1 MTSTAR
7 LGLLGLS
14 ALLLVFPLALGK
26 PGAPTHLKADE
37 GAYFGMALSLAHDGD
52 LAFTGE
58 DVDRFFVEFPFR
70 PVNNLILMSADGWRT
85 VSYAKPFVYSLFAAP
100 FARLGG
106 ARGMLFFNS
115 LLLVAMVWM
124 GAAYLR
130 RHNEAGIAALY
141 ASGFFVLSVGFAYV
155 YWLQPE
161 VFSMAAVCACLF
173 LGLPRDGEE
182 EGLPRPR
189 REVLLAALSGAAL
202 ALAVYNKPML
212 AAVGIA
218 PLWCCWR
225 ERRWRQLAA
234 WLGGAAGCLALLG
247 GVSWGLTGTPT
258 PYLAAQRGGFTLCGP
273 GQMPVFPSPTTA
285 SAPATTTP
293 AASPGAPPAPTTP
306 AASSGATTP
315 TDGVA
320 TSGAAPAVAATAVPA
335 AASAPAPAPA
345 TPAAVATATGLAS
358 PGTTPAPATGAAAA
372 IAESPTG
379 NSYRWLFRLP
389 DTSPSEFAL
398 NVVYFLFGRHA
409 GLLPYMPFAA
419 VSVLLFLL
427 HGRRSRPRWLLL
439 ASTAA
444 VALFFLL
451 QISWNWQGGGG
462 FVGNRYFV
470 NVYPA
475 FLFLVTRI
483 RPRALLPA
491 GYALAGLFL
500 TPIVLAPFG
509 LPGPEP
515 TLQMH
520 VRGAPFRWLPLEL
533 TLRNVPGYHR
543 VPLGDFRMI
552 GRRELFLPLGEPMW
566 LFGAAPVELYL
577 VADRPLPPLAF
588 EVRSPAP
595 HNRVTVELGGERH
608 ELDLGAGEG
617 QRVDFAPRHA
627 SARWTIKT
635 GTLYAY
641 RMRIE
646 TSAGVPRTWQ
656 RELPPDSC
664 AGWPWQPK
672 EPDTFFVGAE
682 LLYLGSPA
690 GLEAKIFGVQWRD
703 VAAPSA
709 VRAGE
714 LFVVPATVVN
724 ASASEWGRTGGA
736 RVRLAYH
743 WLDTSGATVHR
754 EGERTELPAPVPAGG
769 EARVELRV
777 RAPEQPGDYLLEL
790 DPVFETVAWFSERDG
805 GKPLRVPIRVLP
817 ATAAATTAEP
827 R

>member
-1 MTSTAR
+1 
-7 LGLLGLS
+7 
-14 ALLLVFPLALGK
+14 
-26 PGAPTHLKADE
+26 
-37 GAYFGMALSLAHDGD
+37 
-52 LAFTGE
+52 
-58 DVDRFFVEFPFR
+58 
-70 PVNNLILMSADGWRT
+70 
-85 VSYAKPFVYSLFAAP
+85 
-100 FARLGG
+100 
-106 ARGMLFFNS
+106 
-115 LLLVAMVWM
+115 
-124 GAAYLR
+124 
-130 RHNEAGIAALY
+130 
-141 ASGFFVLSVGFAYV
+141 
-155 YWLQPE
+155 
-161 VFSMAAVCACLF
+161 
-173 LGLPRDGEE
+173 
-182 EGLPRPR
+182 
-189 REVLLAALSGAAL
+189 
-202 ALAVYNKPML
+202 
-212 AAVGIA
+212 
-218 PLWCCWR
+218 
-225 ERRWRQLAA
+225 
-234 WLGGAAGCLALLG
+234 
-247 GVSWGLTGTPT
+247 
-258 PYLAAQRGGFTLCGP
+258 
-273 GQMPVFPSPTTA
+273 MPVFPSPTTA
-285 SAPATTTP
+285 SARAARRRTP
-293 AASPGAPPAPTTP
+293 RARGIVGRDDANRRRGDERRGARRRGHGRASRRFRSSS
-306 AASSGATTP
+306 SSGDACRRR
-315 TDGVA
+315 DGNW
-320 TSGAAPAVAATAVPA
+320 SRD
-335 AASAPAPAPA
+335 SRDD
-345 TPAAVATATGLAS
+345 S
-358 PGTTPAPATGAAAA
+358 APATGAAAA

-646 TSAGVPRTWQ
+646 TSAGVPRTWE

-664 AGWPWQPK
+664 PGWPWQPK

-690 GLEAKIFGVQWRD
+690 GLEAKVFGVQWRD
-703 VAAPSA
+703 VA
-709 VRAGE
+709 RAHRRACRRA
-714 LFVVPATVVN
+714 L
-724 ASASEWGRTGGA
+724 RGA
-736 RVRLAYH
+736 
-743 WLDTSGATVHR
+743 
-754 EGERTELPAPVPAGG
+754 
-769 EARVELRV
+769 
-777 RAPEQPGDYLLEL
+777 
-790 DPVFETVAWFSERDG
+790 RDG
-805 GKPLRVPIRVLP
+805 GEHQRQRVGPHRRRPRAARLPLARHAWRNRPARGRAHGAAGSRAGGRRGPRRAAGPRARAARRLP
-817 ATAAATTAEP
+817 ARARSGLRDRGLVLRTRRRQASPRADPRAAGASRLAARGAPLMFDNLRDDTRRLRAIKRKPFPWYVVESLLFETGYQAVVLHRLAHWFKSQGVPALGPAIARLNQFLTGVEIGPAATIGPGLMIVHGQGIVVGGYARIGRNATLLQQVTIGSPSPDHRERMPAIGDDVFIGAGAKVIGAITVGDGSFIGVNAVVAQDVPPGSRVVVRGGVEVTPRRDLAASARHRRRGTKETRRREP
-827 R
+827 CPSRHRDRFVATLLAMTLQRPRERSEAISN

>member
-1 MTSTAR
+1 VSSTAR
-7 LGLLGLS
+7 LGLLGVS

-37 GAYFGMALSLAHDGD
+37 AAYFGMALSLAHDGD
-52 LAFTGE
+52 LAFTGD
-58 DVDRFFVEFPFR
+58 DVDRFFVEFPFQ

-106 ARGMLFFNS
+106 ARGMLFFNT

-161 VFSMAAVCACLF
+161 VFNMAAVCACLF
-173 LGLPRDGEE
+173 FGLPRDGEE
-182 EGLPRPR
+182 EGLPRPQ
-189 REVLLAALSGAAL
+189 REALLAALSGAAL

-212 AAVGIA
+212 AAVGLA
-218 PLWCCWR
+218 PLWSWWR
-225 ERRWRQLAA
+225 ERRWRQLGA
-234 WLGGAAGCLALLG
+234 WLGGAAACLALLG

-258 PYLAAQRGGFTLCGP
+258 AYLAVQRGGFTLCGP
-273 GQMPVFPSPTTA
+273 GQMPTFPSPTTA
-285 SAPATTTP
+285 SATTATTNPAASPSATQATTTP
-293 AASPGAPPAPTTP
+293 G
-306 AASSGATTP
+306 ASSGATTR
-315 TDGVA
+315 TYGA
-320 TSGAAPAVAATAVPA
+320 ETSGAAPAVAATAVTAVA
-335 AASAPAPAPA
+335 AARPPATPPAVATAAAPASPPA
-345 TPAAVATATGLAS
+345 TPAPAS
-358 PGTTPAPATGAAAA
+358 GAAAA

-389 DTSPSEFAL
+389 DTSPSELAL

-419 VSVLLFLL
+419 LSVLLFLL

-491 GYALAGLFL
+491 GFAFAGLFL
-500 TPIVLAPFG
+500 APVVLAPFG

-543 VPLGDFRMI
+543 VPLGDFRVI
-552 GRRELFLPLGEPMW
+552 GRREVFLPLGEPMW

-577 VADRPLPPLAF
+577 VADRPLRPLAF
-588 EVRSPAP
+588 EVRSLAP
-595 HNRVTVELGGERH
+595 HNRVKVQLGGEGH
-608 ELDLGAGEG
+608 ELDLDAGEG
-617 QRVDFAPRHA
+617 QRIDFAPRRA

-641 RMRIE
+641 RMQVE
-646 TSAGVPRTWQ
+646 TTAGVPRTWE
-656 RELPPDSC
+656 RELPPSSC
-664 AGWPWQPK
+664 PGWPWQPK
-672 EPDTFFVGAE
+672 EPDSFFVGAE

-690 GLEAKIFGVQWRD
+690 GLEAKVFGVQWRD
-703 VAAPSA
+703 VAPPAA
-709 VRAGE
+709 VHAGE
-714 LFVVPATVVN
+714 RFVVPATVVN
-724 ASASEWGRTGGA
+724 ASASEWRPTGGA

-743 WLDTSGATVHR
+743 WLDSRGATVQR
-754 EGERTELPAPVPAGG
+754 EGERTELPAPVPVGG
-769 EARVELRV
+769 AAHIELRV
-777 RAPEQPGDYLLEL
+777 RAPEQPGDYQLEL
-790 DPVFETVAWFSERDG
+790 DPVFETVAWFSERG
-805 GKPLRVPIRVLP
+805 VKPLRLPIRVLP
-817 ATAAATTAEP
+817 AGAASAPAEP